1 VFESRDTE
9 KEPILL
15 HDIPGGPGAFEL
27 AAKFL
32 YHGSP
37 EIKPSNVAILRCVAK
52 YLEMVDNLNGD
63 GGNLI
68 MKTEN
73 YLNSVV
79 VGYWKDSIYVFKT
92 CSNLKPWAE
101 DLQIVRCCE
110 SVAWKASTD
119 PHGIRWSFSS
129 KARALQDADAAAAP
143 RDWWFND
150 VSTLSI
156 DIFSKLISVV
166 NLKGMQ
172 WLLQLL
178 FTMLRNGSQGC
189 LESQPCQQHPRENL
203 LKKKEVLQHS

>member
-1 VFESRDTE
+1 
-9 KEPILL
+9 
-15 HDIPGGPGAFEL
+15 
-27 AAKFL
+27 
-32 YHGSP
+32 
-37 EIKPSNVAILRCVAK
+37 
-52 YLEMVDNLNGD
+52 MVDNLNGD

-79 VGYWKDSIYVFKT
+79 VGSWKDSIYVLKT
-92 CSNLKPWAE
+92 CSDLKPWAE

-110 SVAWKASTD
+110 SMAWKASID

-129 KARALQDADAAAAP
+129 KARALQDAVGAVAL

-178 FTMLRNGSQGC
+178 FTMLRNGS
-189 LESQPCQQHPRENL
+189 
-203 LKKKEVLQHS
+203 